1 MSFPEA
7 WRKIYSTPLREPK
20 REERTI
26 FRSTKNFR
34 NLSSHPPAPWKTP
47 KQLCLR
53 TLNLAWIRNVSFAL
67 FEEICFW
74 NNNVINIF
82 KLPAEHALYLTL
94 FLVLNTHQ
102 SAGLRM
108 ATGKAVRFYDL
119 AQRHLQWI
127 YSVFQRGK
135 GRELSLDLDILG
147 KIIEQ
152 K

>member
-1 MSFPEA
+1 MNFVKT
-7 WRKIYSTPLREPK
+7 WRKIYSTPLRVTKKE
-20 REERTI
+20 RRTI
-26 FRSTKNFR
+26 FRSTKKFR
-34 NLSSHPPAPWKTP
+34 SLFSPQRKTP
-47 KQLCLR
+47 KQLCFR

-94 FLVLNTHQ
+94 FIVLNTHQ
-102 SAGLRM
+102 SAVFWM
-108 ATGKAVRFYDL
+108 ATGKAVDLYDL
-119 AQRHLQWI
+119 SQSHLQWV
-127 YSVFQRGK
+127 YSVFQKGK
-135 GRELSLDLDILG
+135 GRELSLDLDSLL